1 MTILHSI
8 DHVNIVVE
16 DLDEVSRFFM
26 AFGFEVQDQSKLS
39 GDWISRTF
47 GLDVVDASYIKLT
60 LPGDTVSRELIQFR
74 TPPARKIPD
83 PGQANTAGYR
93 HLAFRV
99 NDIEAA
105 IALVLEQGIEPFSEI
120 QEYVPKR
127 KKLVYF
133 RGPEDILLEL
143 AQYGEAQ

>member
-1 MTILHSI
+1 MTLLHSI

-16 DLDEVSRFFM
+16 DLDRVSRFFI
-26 AFGFEVQDQSKLS
+26 AFGFELQDQSQLS
-39 GDWISRTF
+39 GEWISRTV
-47 GLDVVDASYIKLT
+47 GLEDVDASYVKLT
-60 LPGDTVSRELIQFR
+60 LPGDTVSLELIQFR
-74 TPPARKIPD
+74 TPPTRKIPD
-83 PGQANTAGYR
+83 AGRANTAGFR

-99 NDIEAA
+99 TDIEAA
-105 IALVLEQGIEPFSEI
+105 IALVREQGIEPFSEI

-143 AQYGEAQ
+143 AQYGAAE